1 MSDLKDVIS
10 FKTTTEDVT
19 TTPVG
24 SLSLK
29 EMRAHGKGELA
40 DHTLFTVAR
49 LAAIFKTVRL
59 KNYIAYC
66 MICLLPLF
74 NFVQDVL
81 VSLY

>member
-24 SLSLK
+24 SWSLK

-49 LAAIFKTVRL
+49 LAAIFKTV
-59 KNYIAYC
+59 
-66 MICLLPLF
+66 
-74 NFVQDVL
+74 
-81 VSLY
+81 